1 MLGTIRFLLALGVV
15 ASHTR
20 GYQFDLYPDSGI
32 VAVCAFFMLSGY
44 LMPATLEKNYSGHAT
59 PYLINRFLRI
69 FPMYWLALGIALV
82 VLPQLPAW
90 SDAYDFGVQ
99 PVLQNFILLG
109 LNQWPNDTL
118 YIGPAW
124 TLDVELQYYLLV
136 PLLMAIRP
144 TLRLLVMVVIAGIG
158 VHLLVHPTGLRAV
171 DRSFLPWSIY
181 FFFGMLLYMK
191 APKAR
196 FFVSGS
202 RLDKELGELAYPLFI
217 FHPIVIQASG
227 FKLSFWPLMLCN
239 MLLSVAIAYT
249 AHALLSPTVARLRQ
263 RSSPQTAT

>member
-32 VAVCAFFMLSGY
+32 VAVCAFFVLSGY
-44 LMPATLEKNYSGHAT
+44 LMPATLEKNYNGQAT
-59 PYLINRFLRI
+59 PYLINRGLRI
-69 FPMYWLALGIALV
+69 FPMYWVALGVALV
-82 VLPQLPAW
+82 VLQLLPAW
-90 SDAYDFGVQ
+90 RDAYDFGLQ
-99 PVLQNFILLG
+99 SVLQNFILLG

-124 TLDVELQYYLLV
+124 TLDIELQYYLMV
-136 PLLMAIRP
+136 PLLMALRP
-144 TLRLLVMVVIAGIG
+144 NLRLILMVVIAGVG
-158 VHLLVHPTGLRAV
+158 VYLLIHPTGLRAV
-171 DRSFLPWSIY
+171 DRSFLPWSVY
-181 FFFGMLLYMK
+181 FFSGMLLYMK
-191 APKAR
+191 KPKAR

-227 FKLSFWPLMLCN
+227 LKLSFWPLMLCN
-239 MLLSVAIAYT
+239 MLLSVGVAYV
-249 AHALLSPTVARLRQ
+249 AHALLSPTVARLR
-263 RSSPQTAT
+263 RRTVAPVAA